1 MVIEEDFKN
10 SDGFY
15 YVKRNSFITLE
26 EQEYDYSID
35 RIIIRSSLSSNLE
48 ISSRFFK
55 QYIYIYF
62 KQFKRNVVTFQSRFS
77 LTILERTLHLA
88 SLWS

>member
-15 YVKRNSFITLE
+15 CVKRNSFITLE

-55 QYIYIYF
+55 QYIYIYIINNLNETSLRF
-62 KQFKRNVVTFQSRFS
+62 KVVS
-77 LTILERTLHLA
+77 A
-88 SLWS
+88 

>member
-1 MVIEEDFKN
+1 MMIEEDFKN

-15 YVKRNSFITLE
+15 CVKRNSFITLE

-35 RIIIRSSLSSNLE
+35 RIIIRSFLSSNLE

-62 KQFKRNVVTFQSRFS
+62 KQFKRNVVTFQTRFS

-88 SLWS
+88 SL

>member
-15 YVKRNSFITLE
+15 CVKRNSFITLE

-35 RIIIRSSLSSNLE
+35 RIIIRSFLSSNLE

-62 KQFKRNVVTFQSRFS
+62 KQFKRNVVTFQTRFS

-88 SLWS
+88 SL

>member
-1 MVIEEDFKN
+1 MMIEEDFKN

-55 QYIYIYF
+55 QYIYIF
-62 KQFKRNVVTFQSRFS
+62 
-77 LTILERTLHLA
+77 
-88 SLWS
+88 